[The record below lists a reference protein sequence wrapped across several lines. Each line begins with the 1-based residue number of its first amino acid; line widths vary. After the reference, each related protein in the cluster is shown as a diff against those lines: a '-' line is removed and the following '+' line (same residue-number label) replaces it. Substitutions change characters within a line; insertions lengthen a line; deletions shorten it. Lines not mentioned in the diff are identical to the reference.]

1 MTIFVKLGLVTN
13 LILNMISFSLF
24 IVVTG
29 GFALINNDK
38 VTILVNEAELGSVW
52 FAISYD
58 FNDSFFELY

>member
-1 MTIFVKLGLVTN
+1 
-13 LILNMISFSLF
+13 MIIFSLF

-52 FAISYD
+52 FVIIYD
-58 FNDSFFELY
+58 FKYSFLIILIPF